1 VVLYGFSTDKQLK
14 TLFGAREH
22 LNTDEVADQDVEHI
36 LEWHIVGELLREQY
50 KEEIK
55 DLLPSNLDEYNNKDG
70 CQVEFEITIGTSKKK
85 GTFSQMVAAA
95 YPATQ
100 HFKDEFVLLDRRANS
115 QVKLNVGFTSGL
127 QRLLTYT
134 GNE

>member
-1 VVLYGFSTDKQLK
+1 MVLYGFSTDEELK

-22 LNTDEVADQDVEHI
+22 LNTDEVGAQDVEHV
-36 LEWHIVGELLREQY
+36 LEWHIVGEFLSLEY
-50 KEEIK
+50 KDKIK
-55 DLLPSNLDEYNNKDG
+55 GYLPTNVAEYKNDDG
-70 CQVEFEITIGTSKKK
+70 CQTLFEITIGGSKKK

-100 HFKDEFVLLDRRANS
+100 QFKEEFVLLDRRANS

-127 QRLLTYT
+127 
-134 GNE
+134 